1 MSLAPLSKLK
11 EVARLLS
18 KGPASMVV
26 ARRVAIRLASLGT
39 NIIEA
44 ARELWRKLIALPNVV
59 TSIGMQ
65 DWAHVGHSRHLAW
78 SDRRPNP
85 AVFGC
90 QSCRSGPSDAA
101 RTELTGAGAGPTANP
116 IGPARMTR
124 KIGGWATNKV
134 KSP

>member
-44 ARELWRKLIALPNVV
+44 AKELWRKLIALPNVF
-59 TSIGMQ
+59 TSIRMQ
-65 DWAHVGHSRHLAW
+65 D
-78 SDRRPNP
+78 
-85 AVFGC
+85 
-90 QSCRSGPSDAA
+90 
-101 RTELTGAGAGPTANP
+101 
-116 IGPARMTR
+116 
-124 KIGGWATNKV
+124 
-134 KSP
+134 